1 MGSRGG
7 RASQRLTELVL
18 ETYGRACWLRLPGCT
33 RVATTK
39 DHVIPHSH
47 GGTDDLDNLRPAC
60 KSCNSKRQDRVMH
73 GYGARIVVV
82 TGPPAAGKTTFVEQH
97 ARPGDVTIDM
107 DRIAR
112 ALMPVPPEQ
121 THEYPDHVRH
131 IAIAA
136 RKAAVRRATRLRE
149 RVTVWLIHALPTPE
163 DMAEY
168 RAFGW
173 RIESIDP
180 GRAVVEQRA
189 RTMRPAAMMQHVERW
204 YHEHEPTPAPTVDDA
219 ETHRIWRQS
228 YLSGIPSSEPDW

>member
-1 MGSRGG
+1 MGNRGG
-7 RASQRLTELVL
+7 RANQRLTQLVL

-33 RVATTK
+33 KIATTK
-39 DHVIPHSH
+39 DHVVPYSH
-47 GGTDDLDNLRPAC
+47 GGSDDLDNLRPSC

-97 ARPGDVTIDM
+97 AKPGDVTIDM

-112 ALMPVPPEQ
+112 ALMPVPPAT

-131 IAIAA
+131 VAIAA

-149 RVTVWLIHALPTPE
+149 RVTVWLIHAIPTA
-163 DMAEY
+163 DDLAEY

-173 RIESIDP
+173 RIERIDP
-180 GRAVVEQRA
+180 GRDVVEHRA

-204 YHEHEPTPAPTVDDA
+204 YAEHPDPTSTPVIEAPVIASA
-219 ETHRIWRQS
+219 EA
-228 YLSGIPSSEPDW
+228 DW